1 VESEN
6 AMFKK
11 LRKMSAN
18 IRIAAVLIITAL
30 LSGCGAEKSKE
41 ISQEVS
47 VIQEQGTD
55 RASEK
60 AEEYRKYFESIQYV
74 REETISDINVEQYK
88 KDYWLLIADFMSGG
102 FSTTQNLDYLN
113 NEYPQEFYQYS
124 IEDINKDGVPEL
136 MLGYGYNGNEPDS
149 WEIYKTGNSY
159 KECFV
164 GSAMYYDREENIL
177 FNGYEGSEMSAF
189 TFDGEKLVEEFS
201 YYMDGEECT
210 DDIEHDQ
217 YITHFYCVDAGYN
230 KTELT
235 EGTYRKRLSRYFKID
250 DIKFKGKRLTS
261 ENLADD
267 LGIDR
272 NSFEKERA
280 YRSYLGLLHYFTKNT
295 SFDYMKDYRYA
306 LVCIDNDDIP
316 EMVAVN
322 NNQMDIYFCRNGCW
336 LKESSVIDESG
347 NEHYFSFF
355 PKKNIYKSYI
365 ADWGNSQEEFY
376 TIRDELIECALEVR
390 KEVLQSPF
398 DNGFQRDQNGNLLY
412 NYCVDEAIVTDKEC
426 EAIRGTLYEVFDL
439 EEEVRFED
447 LKSFFYQD
455 MMTYLEKETG
465 YYYQ

>member
-1 VESEN
+1 
-6 AMFKK
+6 MIKG
-11 LRKMSAN
+11 LWKMSVN
-18 IRIAAVLIITAL
+18 FRIAAVLIMMVL
-30 LSGCGAEKSKE
+30 LSGCRAEKPKE
-41 ISQEVS
+41 IPQGVS
-47 VIQEQGTD
+47 VIHEQYIN
-55 RASEK
+55 RSSEK
-60 AEEYRKYFESIQYV
+60 AEEYKNHFKSIQSV
-74 REETISDINVEQYK
+74 MEKTVSEPKVEQYK

-113 NEYPQEFYQYS
+113 NEYPQEYYQYC
-124 IEDINKDGVPEL
+124 IEDINGDGIPEL
-136 MLGYGYNGNEPDS
+136 MLGYGYNGYEPDR

-177 FNGYEGSEMSAF
+177 FDGYDGAEMSAF
-189 TFDGEKLVEEFS
+189 YFDGEKLIEQFS
-201 YYMDGEECT
+201 YYMDGDECT
-210 DDIEHDQ
+210 DDMEPDK
-217 YITHFYCVDAGYN
+217 YVTHFYYVDADYN
-230 KTELT
+230 KIEMTER
-235 EGTYRKRLSRYFKID
+235 TYRKRLSVYFKTD
-250 DIKFKGKRLTS
+250 NKKFKGKRLTS

-272 NSFEKERA
+272 NFFEKERA
-280 YRSYLGLLHYFTKNT
+280 YRSYLGLLHYFSKNT

-316 EMVAVN
+316 ELVAVN
-322 NNQMDIYFCRNGCW
+322 NNQMELFYYRNGSW
-336 LKESSVIDESG
+336 LQESGTINESG

-355 PKKNIYKSYI
+355 PKKNVYKSYV

-376 TIRDELIECALEVR
+376 TIRDELIECALEIR

-398 DNGFQRDQNGNLLY
+398 DNGFQRDKNGDLLY

-426 EAIRGTLYEVFDL
+426 EAIRDTLYEVFDL
-439 EEEVRFED
+439 GEEVRFED
-447 LKSFFYQD
+447 LESFFYQD